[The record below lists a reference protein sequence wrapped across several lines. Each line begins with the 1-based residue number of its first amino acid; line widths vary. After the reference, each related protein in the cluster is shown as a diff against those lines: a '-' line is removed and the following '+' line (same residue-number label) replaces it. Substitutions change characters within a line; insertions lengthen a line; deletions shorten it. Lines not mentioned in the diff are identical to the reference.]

1 MTRPKIFR
9 ATGYSC
15 REQIPFADRLL
26 TYIQITQSPMKLR
39 PVILAAAVLV
49 GSTSGSVAAPDFKKD
64 IVPILDRYCVS
75 CHDDEPKGGVDI
87 GNLTEEGGFW
97 KEPKTWEKVLNAVR
111 DASMPPAKKT
121 QPKPEERALVSSWL
135 AETLDN
141 PDATRVPTDV
151 GRKLIH
157 RLSRLEFNNTVRDLL
172 GVDTRPADGF
182 PPDAGGGGGFDN
194 NASTLFIPPVL
205 MEKMLA
211 ATADIVAAAKPER
224 VFRVRAGGGKDEA
237 AAAKENIEWLGSRA
251 FRRPLDAEEL
261 AGLMRLYGSQR
272 KAGLSWED
280 SLRQVVRGLLVS
292 PSFVFRAEQDRAGSG
307 PQRISDWELATRL
320 SYFLW
325 SSMPDDALLAVSQ
338 SGKLHEPAILERE
351 VRRMLADAK
360 ARSFTDNFASQWLR
374 TKEIASVHPATD
386 KFPEFT
392 PEIRT
397 AMALEPLEFFSAL
410 IRDNRPLSDCLDCDY
425 TFVNADLAKYYGLTG
440 VETPGFQR
448 VQLTD
453 RNRGGVLTMAGILT
467 LTSYPRRSSP
477 VLRGKWLM
485 EEILGSPPPPA
496 PPMIKSLPTSD
507 KPRNGLTFRQQLE
520 QHRNRPECASCHKTM
535 DQLGFG
541 LENFSPVGR
550 WRTVVADAPV
560 DNSGELP
567 SGQKFT
573 GPGELKALLAQRKDE
588 FTRNVAERMM
598 SYALGR
604 GIEQGDWLAIRQ
616 ISKAVASSGYK
627 SQELVL
633 GIVRSPQFNFR
644 RPAEPPKTAA
654 ALR

>member
-1 MTRPKIFR
+1 
-9 ATGYSC
+9 
-15 REQIPFADRLL
+15 
-26 TYIQITQSPMKLR
+26 
-39 PVILAAAVLV
+39 
-49 GSTSGSVAAPDFKKD
+49 
-64 IVPILDRYCVS
+64 
-75 CHDDEPKGGVDI
+75 
-87 GNLTEEGGFW
+87 
-97 KEPKTWEKVLNAVR
+97 
-111 DASMPPAKKT
+111 
-121 QPKPEERALVSSWL
+121 
-135 AETLDN
+135 
-141 PDATRVPTDV
+141 
-151 GRKLIH
+151 
-157 RLSRLEFNNTVRDLL
+157 
-172 GVDTRPADGF
+172 
-182 PPDAGGGGGFDN
+182 
-194 NASTLFIPPVL
+194 
-205 MEKMLA
+205 
-211 ATADIVAAAKPER
+211 
-224 VFRVRAGGGKDEA
+224 
-237 AAAKENIEWLGSRA
+237 
-251 FRRPLDAEEL
+251 
-261 AGLMRLYGSQR
+261 
-272 KAGLSWED
+272 
-280 SLRQVVRGLLVS
+280 
-292 PSFVFRAEQDRAGSG
+292 
-307 PQRISDWELATRL
+307 
-320 SYFLW
+320 
-325 SSMPDDALLAVSQ
+325 MPDDALLAVAQ

-360 ARSFTDNFASQWLR
+360 ARAFTDNFASQWLR
-374 TKEIASVHPATD
+374 TKELASVHPAAD

-392 PEIRT
+392 PAIRT

-410 IRDNRPLSDCLDCDY
+410 IGENRPLSDCLDCDY
-425 TFVNADLAKYYGLTG
+425 TFVNADLAKYYGLAG
-440 VETPGFQR
+440 VEVQGFRR

-453 RNRGGVLTMAGILT
+453 RNRGGVITMAGVLT

-541 LENFSPVGR
+541 LENFNPVGQ

-573 GPGELKALLAQRKDE
+573 GPGELKALLSQRKDE

-616 ISKAVASSGYK
+616 ISKAIASSGYK

-644 RPAEPPKTAA
+644 RPAEVPKTAA
-654 ALR
+654 SPR